1 MVKSQN
7 FAIFGLMEQKRF
19 LELLRDP
26 QIINRQ
32 DAGEL
37 LELKSNFPYFQLAHI
52 LTTLA
57 AHQNNSMYFE
67 EFLKKSALLTTNRK
81 KLKLLIDS
89 IKKTTDANPIKEETS
104 IATEENIAILKDE
117 LTEPET
123 IMVHEEL
130 NITEEIP
137 FQEAIKLDTES
148 GETNTLSDI
157 PQEKVAIAEIIG
169 QDMIVN
175 TTETIAKH
183 DNKRVIP
190 SNQVKNTLL
199 HTNPVDNYRHQES
212 PFQNTEVD
220 TFNDL
225 ISKFLENTFEI
236 SKPKPQ
242 DAIDSFLSNPP
253 KSIKNTF
260 IPEENEVR
268 EDLSEKFTSNSND
281 FFSESL
287 AKIYTKQKKYV
298 KAIETY
304 KKLILSNPQ
313 KSAYFA
319 SKILEIE
326 NLL

>member
-26 QIINRQ
+26 QIINKQ

-67 EFLKKSALLTTNRK
+67 EFLKKSALVTTNRK
-81 KLKLLIDS
+81 KLKQLIDS
-89 IKKTTDANPIKEETS
+89 IKKTTDASVVKEETS
-104 IATEENIAILKDE
+104 IATEENIAILKEE
-117 LTEPET
+117 LTEPEPK
-123 IMVHEEL
+123 MAHEEL
-130 NITEEIP
+130 IITEEIP
-137 FQEAIKLDTES
+137 SLEEQTLEIEVKEPIAILDT
-148 GETNTLSDI
+148 
-157 PQEKVAIAEIIG
+157 PQEEVSVAEIIE

-175 TTETIAKH
+175 TTETIGKH
-183 DNKRVIP
+183 DHKRVVP
-190 SNQVKNTLL
+190 SNHVENTLL

-220 TFNDL
+220 AFNDL
-225 ISKFLENTFEI
+225 ISKFLENSFEI

-287 AKIYTKQKKYV
+287 AKIYTKQKKYA